1 MNCSAKN
8 TTHTAFSQKISVLKF
23 VSPTIILNL
32 ELKFVVTIIWA
43 SSLTGWVKQQYHRA
57 VCLTLASSKP
67 AGITNVWARTS
78 SKQQGQEVLLE
89 QAASQG
95 TLLLH
100 VHQSIPDTVIMSQS
114 LWQQLF
120 SHSLKLIKSRAF
132 FQEITLIIQGF
143 NKALKIKYLQLE
155 KEGRGR
161 GKGER

>member
-1 MNCSAKN
+1 M
-8 TTHTAFSQKISVLKF
+8 
-23 VSPTIILNL
+23 
-32 ELKFVVTIIWA
+32 
-43 SSLTGWVKQQYHRA
+43 
-57 VCLTLASSKP
+57 
-67 AGITNVWARTS
+67 
-78 SKQQGQEVLLE
+78 LLG

-114 LWQQLF
+114 LLQQLF

-155 KEGRGR
+155 EEGRGGVR
-161 GKGER
+161 GKGGEKKHKCQTGKNKFHLIKSNTNDLKEL